1 MRNLHSRDN
10 SYVSRILMGER
21 IRYSYIIGIWKFYF
35 LEFFAIY
42 SSECCKPDRFSEGT
56 RFDTLRRIELKRK
69 KKEKILSF
77 TRTQLAR
84 RRESWTR
91 PVCLLESV

>member
-42 SSECCKPDRFSEGT
+42 SSECCKPDRFSEDVSI
-56 RFDTLRRIELKRK
+56 RCVVLN
-69 KKEKILSF
+69 
-77 TRTQLAR
+77 
-84 RRESWTR
+84 
-91 PVCLLESV
+91 

>member
-1 MRNLHSRDN
+1 MIFIYNWDMEILF
-10 SYVSRILMGER
+10 SRILCD
-21 IRYSYIIGIWKFYF
+21 
-35 LEFFAIY
+35 IY
-42 SSECCKPDRFSEGT
+42 SPECCKPDRFSEGT

>member
-1 MRNLHSRDN
+1 MIFIYNWDMEILF
-10 SYVSRILMGER
+10 SRILCD
-21 IRYSYIIGIWKFYF
+21 
-35 LEFFAIY
+35 IY
-42 SSECCKPDRFSEGT
+42 SPECCKPDRFSEGT

-69 KKEKILSF
+69 KKRKNSF
-77 TRTQLAR
+77 FHQNATVAR

>member
-77 TRTQLAR
+77 TRTQLWLDA
-84 RRESWTR
+84 EKAGH
-91 PVCLLESV
+91 VLSVF